1 MEVQEFGSDPI
12 EIWCNQVAAEV
23 LIPMENIRNDYR
35 GAPESDELDRLA
47 RKYKVST
54 LVVLKRVFDAGL
66 LEWHEFR
73 NAYSAEYSRVIALAK
88 ERKKNAGGNYYYVQP
103 LRVSSIR

>member
-1 MEVQEFGSDPI
+1 MEVQESGSPI

-35 GAPESDELDRLA
+35 GAPESDELDGLA
-47 RKYKVST
+47 RQYKVST
-54 LVVLKRVFDAGL
+54 LVVLKRIFDAGL

-73 NAYSAEYSRVIALAK
+73 NACSAEYSRVIALAK
-88 ERKKNAGGNYYYVQP
+88 ERKKNGAGIIAMSNP
-103 LRVSSIR
+103 CE